1 MPPRPDACVWN
12 REKGFMLCEVLIAA
26 AVGLILFG
34 AAFACFRQAMYS
46 MKRAEAIR
54 AATTVGKDVMERSR
68 AGLSSQHDS
77 MLQKKYGLTVA
88 AETERTGPFRKRIVT
103 VRDEYGEVYRFA
115 LLERTK

>member
-1 MPPRPDACVWN
+1 
-12 REKGFMLCEVLIAA
+12 MLCEVLIAA

-77 MLQKKYGLTVA
+77 MLQKNTVL
-88 AETERTGPFRKRIVT
+88 RLRLKRSGQVLS
-103 VRDEYGEVYRFA
+103 ENES
-115 LLERTK
+115 